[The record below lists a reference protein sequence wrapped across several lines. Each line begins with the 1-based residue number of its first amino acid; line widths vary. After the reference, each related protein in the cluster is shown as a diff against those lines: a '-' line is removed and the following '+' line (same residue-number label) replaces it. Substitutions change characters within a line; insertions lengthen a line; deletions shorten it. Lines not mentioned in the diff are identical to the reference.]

1 MQGHRYNRVLSGK
14 LSPRSHNDAAG
25 LHRPPAGP
33 PPAAA
38 RAMGVLA
45 LLGSSVQSSAKIALL
60 VGLGALLEYR
70 GVLNE
75 DGRHWCAPLAAARAA
90 LLPATAAAAGGG

>member
-1 MQGHRYNRVLSGK
+1 
-14 LSPRSHNDAAG
+14 
-25 LHRPPAGP
+25 
-33 PPAAA
+33 
-38 RAMGVLA
+38 MGVLA

-90 LLPATAAAAGGG
+90 LLPATAAAAGRG

>member
-1 MQGHRYNRVLSGK
+1 
-14 LSPRSHNDAAG
+14 
-25 LHRPPAGP
+25 
-33 PPAAA
+33 
-38 RAMGVLA
+38 MGVLA